1 MVQVSDFHQLG
12 DSLAV
17 WQAYDHGL
25 RSDLFATAIGTQSG
39 VYLIDSIQLHDGS
52 LEEWIGKRRPAGI
65 LIANTN
71 HSRAAARVFPRFR
84 NANFF
89 RRARPA
95 GDTVAIRLLM

>member
-25 RSDLFATAIGTQSG
+25 QSELFATAIGTQSG

-71 HSRAAARVFPRFR
+71 HSRAAAEFSLDFETPIFSG
-84 NANFF
+84 AH
-89 RRARPA
+89 ARLE
-95 GDTVAIRLLM
+95 TLLQ

>member
-25 RSDLFATAIGTQSG
+25 RSDLFATAIRTRSG

-65 LIANTN
+65 LIAGTN
-71 HSRAAARVFPRFR
+71 HSRAAAEFSLHFETPIFS
-84 NANFF
+84 A
-89 RRARPA
+89 AHAPLE
-95 GDTVAIRLLM
+95 TLLQ